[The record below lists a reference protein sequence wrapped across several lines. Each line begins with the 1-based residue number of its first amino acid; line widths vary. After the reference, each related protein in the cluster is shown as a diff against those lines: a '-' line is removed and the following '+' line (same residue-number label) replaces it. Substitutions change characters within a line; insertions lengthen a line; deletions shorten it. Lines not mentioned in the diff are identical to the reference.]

1 MEEIKR
7 KHRKAKSVAEIDA
20 EIKALNEQR
29 KKRIE
34 KDQIEIGGKMQ
45 EKTGLQTWTEIE
57 PVITKALELLR
68 SDAAQTGQ
76 ELG

>member
-34 KDQIEIGGKMQ
+34 KDQIEIGAKVQ
-45 EKTGLQTWTEIE
+45 EKTGLQTWQEIE
-57 PVITKALELLR
+57 PVLAKALDVLR
-68 SDAAQTGQ
+68 GDAAQTGQ
-76 ELG
+76 SAG

>member
-1 MEEIKR
+1 MEEKR
-7 KHRKAKSVAEIDA
+7 KHRKAKTVAEIDA

-34 KDQIEIGGKMQ
+34 KDQIEIGSKVQ
-45 EKTGLQTWTEIE
+45 EKTGLQTWQEIE
-57 PVITKALELLR
+57 PVIAKALAVLR